1 MKGSSLESLP
11 PLSKQLSTVH
21 DGIIGLMCV
30 WEYRSPSKSVPP
42 HYQCKLCLVSCTQS
56 AMIAHIKSWKH
67 SFKYMKKFHPNKTNW
82 QVEEVTK
89 NSALKNKVKEAALEV
104 EKIEGQGKPRVV
116 LKEPYEVP
124 AFQGLTT
131 ALPRTKRKTRQGKG
145 PRPPHFGPRFSD
157 QAFSTEYAPLADPP
171 NYQDEDFRER
181 SIGDYSY
188 EEDFSDSDLR
198 SYPHKRGNYLV
209 RDRDIF
215 GADNGREDYRSGL
228 VEEDQGR
235 PYYDDYRDIEIDR
248 EMDGQLDKPGL
259 LEEPQSQNTRST
271 LLSYLDTFRIENEND
286 AQLVLKVT
294 QKLTDALM
302 DYRLRS
308 TSSGPSLSSSS
319 MNSTDLMN
327 YSSSSMFSNDR
338 YSSSLS
344 DPHGYHGNRRRYYK

>member
-116 LKEPYEVP
+116 LKEPVIVY
-124 AFQGLTT
+124 FILTAT

-145 PRPPHFGPRFSD
+145 PRPPHFGKFEKPRG
-157 QAFSTEYAPLADPP
+157 Q
-171 NYQDEDFRER
+171 R
-181 SIGDYSY
+181 YSNIL
-188 EEDFSDSDLR
+188 FTRAIL
-198 SYPHKRGNYLV
+198 
-209 RDRDIF
+209 DRDIF

-302 DYRLRS
+302 DYRLRKK
-308 TSSGPSLSSSS
+308 LSKTFCSS

-344 DPHGYHGNRRRYYK
+344 GT